1 MKRQFLIGASLAVFA
16 LFAPA
21 AYAEKSCGSDS
32 DCDYGNC
39 RGGKCGNCGSDSDCN
54 VGNCRSGR
62 CGACGSDS
70 DCHGGSCNSGK
81 CSNADP

>member
-1 MKRQFLIGASLAVFA
+1 MKRNLLIGASLAVFA

-21 AYAEKSCGSDS
+21 AYAQKSCGSDS
-32 DCDYGNC
+32 DCDYGNCRGGKCGNCGSDSDCKGHGNC

-62 CGACGSDS
+62 CGA
-70 DCHGGSCNSGK
+70 
-81 CSNADP
+81 